1 MTGNSWFS
9 MSFIFFYL
17 LTDQPLGNNGASN
30 VFESSVSIDHQT
42 HSFSRVWHTRIT
54 TARVHQIIGTEVAVF
69 RKRRI
74 AYACSAARDLEG
86 PPCGLNPTENII
98 V

>member
-1 MTGNSWFS
+1 

-42 HSFSRVWHTRIT
+42 HSFSRVWHTCIT
-54 TARVHQIIGTEVAVF
+54 TARVHQITRTEVAVF

-74 AYACSAARDLEG
+74 GYACSAARDLEG
-86 PPCGLNPTENII
+86 PPCGVNPTENNI

>member
-1 MTGNSWFS
+1 
-9 MSFIFFYL
+9 
-17 LTDQPLGNNGASN
+17 
-30 VFESSVSIDHQT
+30 VSIDQQT
-42 HSFSRVWHTRIT
+42 RSFSRVWHTCIS
-54 TARVHQIIGTEVAVF
+54 TARVHQIIRTEVAVF

-86 PPCGLNPTENII
+86 PPCRLNPTENTI